1 MNMTKQMKLML
12 VSLSSVAL
20 MAACGDDGAND
31 SLGTTPVQPET
42 TEETE
47 TDDAGDTTVD
57 EGAEEGTAEEDTTVI
72 DDSTSEEGTEDADD
86 TGVTDDSTDA
96 SDAQVS
102 DPDSPGIENIEFPI
116 SVQDAIEIFNNE
128 FGSPNIDEIKF
139 ERDDGRYVYDFEGW
153 DGEFEYEMEIDAQT
167 GEILSQETEA
177 DTDHDDILD
186 LDGIISPQEA
196 MAIALEAAGSGY
208 VEEWDLELE
217 NGFTVYEVDIEGG
230 EDQDVDAHTGEIR

>member
-42 TEETE
+42 TEETGTADTGDTTVE
-47 TDDAGDTTVD
+47 EDTQEDTPQEDAGDTD
-57 EGAEEGTAEEDTTVI
+57 DSSAEEEVAEDTEEAGDV
-72 DDSTSEEGTEDADD
+72 SEG
-86 TGVTDDSTDA
+86 
-96 SDAQVS
+96 QVS

-128 FGSPNIDEIKF
+128 FGSPNIDEIEF
-139 ERDDGRYVYDFEGW
+139 EREDGRYVYDFEGW

-167 GEILSQETEA
+167 GEILSQETDA

-196 MAIALEAAGSGY
+196 MRIALEAAGSGY

-217 NGFTVYEVDIEGG
+217 DGFTVYEVDIEGG

>member
-47 TDDAGDTTVD
+47 TDDAGDATVD
-57 EGAEEGTAEEDTTVI
+57 EGAEEGTAEE
-72 DDSTSEEGTEDADD
+72 GTEDVDD

-128 FGSPNIDEIKF
+128 FGSPNIDEIEF

-217 NGFTVYEVDIEGG
+217 DGFTVYDVDIEGG
-230 EDQDVDAHTGEIR
+230 EDQEVDAHTGEIR

>member
-1 MNMTKQMKLML
+1 ML
-12 VSLSSVAL
+12 A
-20 MAACGDDGAND
+20 
-31 SLGTTPVQPET
+31 
-42 TEETE
+42 
-47 TDDAGDTTVD
+47 
-57 EGAEEGTAEEDTTVI
+57 
-72 DDSTSEEGTEDADD
+72 
-86 TGVTDDSTDA
+86 TGL
-96 SDAQVS
+96 
-102 DPDSPGIENIEFPI
+102 
-116 SVQDAIEIFNNE
+116 
-128 FGSPNIDEIKF
+128 NIDEIEF
-139 ERDDGRYVYDFEGW
+139 EREDGRYVYDFEGW

>member
-1 MNMTKQMKLML
+1 MNMTKRMKLML

-20 MAACGDDGAND
+20 MAACGDGGAND
-31 SLGTTPVQPET
+31 SLETTPVPPET

-47 TDDAGDTTVD
+47 TDDTGDETVD
-57 EGAEEGTAEEDTTVI
+57 EGAEEGTAEEDTTE
-72 DDSTSEEGTEDADD
+72 TDD

-96 SDAQVS
+96 SDAQVN

-128 FGSPNIDEIKF
+128 FGSPNIDEIEF

-217 NGFTVYEVDIEGG
+217 NGFTVYDVDIEGG
-230 EDQDVDAHTGEIR
+230 EDQEVDAHTGEIR

>member
-1 MNMTKQMKLML
+1 MKLML

-20 MAACGDDGAND
+20 MAACGNDGAND

-42 TEETE
+42 TEETD
-47 TDDAGDTTVD
+47 TNDAGDTSV
-57 EGAEEGTAEEDTTVI
+57 EEDTQEDTP
-72 DDSTSEEGTEDADD
+72 EEDAGD
-86 TGVTDDSTDA
+86 TDDSSNEEVAEDTGEAGDV
-96 SDAQVS
+96 SEAQVS

-116 SVQDAIEIFNNE
+116 SVQAAIEIFNNE
-128 FGSPNIDEIKF
+128 FGSPNIDEIQF
-139 ERDDGRYVYDFEGW
+139 EREDGRYVYDFEGW
-153 DGEFEYEMEIDAQT
+153 DGEFHYEMEVDAQT
-167 GEILSQETEA
+167 GEILSQETE
-177 DTDHDDILD
+177 TDSDQDDILD

-230 EDQDVDAHTGEIR
+230 EDQDVDAHTGEVR

>member
-42 TEETE
+42 TEETGTADTGDTTVE
-47 TDDAGDTTVD
+47 EDTQEDTPQEDAGDTD
-57 EGAEEGTAEEDTTVI
+57 DSSAEEEVAEDTEEAGDV
-72 DDSTSEEGTEDADD
+72 SEG
-86 TGVTDDSTDA
+86 
-96 SDAQVS
+96 QVS

-116 SVQDAIEIFNNE
+116 SVQDAIAIFNNE
-128 FGSPNIDEIKF
+128 FGSPNIDEIEF
-139 ERDDGRYVYDFEGW
+139 EREDGRYVYDFEGW

-167 GEILSQETEA
+167 GEILSQETDA

-217 NGFTVYEVDIEGG
+217 DGFTVYEVDIEGG